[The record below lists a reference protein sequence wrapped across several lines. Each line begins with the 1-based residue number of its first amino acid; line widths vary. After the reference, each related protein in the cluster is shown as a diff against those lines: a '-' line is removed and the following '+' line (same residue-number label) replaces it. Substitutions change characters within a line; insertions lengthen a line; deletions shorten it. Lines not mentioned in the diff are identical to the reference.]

1 MHSDENGALVM
12 TKTKRESGAESSLK
26 RLETALSKGKPI
38 HLVDSGELRPLQS
51 RPNFFVYCKQ
61 LWGYRSFIW
70 ADARLKALRTTKDY
84 RLWRLWL
91 VLQPLLDVLFY
102 AFLFG
107 LILKTSKGIENFVG
121 FLVIGV
127 IFMRMLVALL
137 NQGSMLIRASRGFIQ
152 TFHFPRA
159 AIAISQTLR
168 NLLDNILPAII
179 AVIMALGFQ
188 GFEGL
193 NWSIILVVPLFL
205 MMHIFGCGL
214 MFIVAR
220 LTAEIPDTRALITFA
235 GQAWFFLSG
244 VMYSIDRFVDHPV
257 LHSLMT
263 ANPAYRFLQALR
275 GSVIYS
281 SPPSLETWGILALW
295 ASGTFLVGLFYF
307 WQAEAK
313 YVRLS

>member
-1 MHSDENGALVM
+1 M
-12 TKTKRESGAESSLK
+12 TRAKRESEADASLE
-26 RLETALSKGKPI
+26 RLEGVLSAGQPV
-38 HLVDSGELRPLQS
+38 HFVDSGGLKSLQS
-51 RPNFFVYCKQ
+51 RPGFFAYCKQ

-107 LILKTSKGIENFVG
+107 LILKTSKGVENFLG

-127 IFMRMLVALL
+127 IFMRMMVALL
-137 NQGSMLIRASRGFIQ
+137 NQGSMLIRTSRGFIQ
-152 TFHFPRA
+152 TFQFPRA
-159 AIAISQTLR
+159 ALAISQTLR
-168 NLLDNILPAII
+168 NLLDNILPALI
-179 AVIMALGFQ
+179 AVIMAVGFQ
-188 GFEGL
+188 SFKGL
-193 NWSIILVVPLFL
+193 NWSIVLVVPLFL

-214 MFIVAR
+214 MLIAAR

-235 GQAWFFLSG
+235 SQAWFFLSG
-244 VMYSIDRFVDHPV
+244 VMFSIDRFVDHPM

-263 ANPAYRFLQALR
+263 ANPAYIFLQSLR

-281 SPPSLETWGILALW
+281 SPPDLATWGILALW
-295 ASGTFLVGLFYF
+295 TFGTFFIGLFYF
-307 WQAEAK
+307 WLAEAK

>member
-1 MHSDENGALVM
+1 M
-12 TKTKRESGAESSLK
+12 TIAKGDTGDDASLA
-26 RLETALSKGKPI
+26 RLEDVLSAGQPV
-38 HLVDSGELRPLQS
+38 HFVESGELRSLQS
-51 RPNFFVYCKQ
+51 RPGFLAYCKQ

-107 LILKTSKGIENFVG
+107 LILKTSNGVENFLG

-137 NQGSMLIRASRGFIQ
+137 NQGSMLIRTSRGFIQ
-152 TFHFPRA
+152 TFQFPRA
-159 AIAISQTLR
+159 ALAISQTLR

-188 GFEGL
+188 GFKGL
-193 NWSIILVVPLFL
+193 NWSVILVVPLFL

-214 MFIVAR
+214 MLIAAR

-235 GQAWFFLSG
+235 SQAWFFLSG
-244 VMYSIDRFVDHPV
+244 VMFSIDRFVDHPM
-257 LHSLMT
+257 LRSLMT
-263 ANPAYRFLQALR
+263 ANPAYIFLQALR
-275 GSVIYS
+275 GNVIYS
-281 SPPSLETWGILALW
+281 SPLDLTTWGILALW
-295 ASGTFLVGLFYF
+295 TFGTFFVGLFYF
-307 WQAEAK
+307 WLAEAK